1 VDAEAALGS
10 RLRRVGSGRK
20 RRAGTD
26 PDLLERLER
35 LVDPVTRGDPDSPL
49 RWTCKSTTQLLQE
62 LRRQGHAASPRM
74 VGRLLHAAG
83 YSLQNNR
90 KTQEDAS
97 HPDRNAQWRC
107 CTNGRRGEFLPR
119 ATGGLEGGLRFGHA
133 ESSHGIHGRHARI
146 DLGHLTAETACLEPG
161 TE

>member
-1 VDAEAALGS
+1 MIDPNHELTVKRQAEILGISRASVYYVPRGVSEADLALM
-10 RLRRVGSGRK
+10 RHI
-20 RRAGTD
+20 D
-26 PDLLERLER
+26 
-35 LVDPVTRGDPDSPL
+35 
-49 RWTCKSTTQLLQE
+49 E
-62 LRRQGHAASPRM
+62 LHR
-74 VGRLLHAAG
+74 
-83 YSLQNNR
+83 
-90 KTQEDAS
+90 
-97 HPDRNAQWRC
+97 RC